1 MRRSDDDV
9 DASLRVHLRTGDED
23 DSGDDEEAT
32 RGGSGRASWLLNGL
46 LLAIV
51 VVFSVLLLLLLLL
64 AQAPVDAGCDRVP
77 GYEGPPV
84 PPPGDRR
91 VPGKLNVHIVPHTHD
106 DVGWLKTVDQ
116 YFTGSNASIQQ
127 ADVRRIISS
136 VVDELSKDP
145 ARTFVYAE
153 MAFFSRWWREQGG
166 AERSRVRA
174 LVKEGRLSFVNGGWC
189 MHDEAAAHFADMI
202 HQTSV
207 GHEFIRANFGDDAL
221 PRVGWQLDPFGHSA
235 IQATHLGSGVGLDA
249 VFFGRADVDDVTR
262 RIADGAMEFTW
273 RGSRSLDTTNDVKG
287 FVLSKHG
294 NYGPPPGMCFDV
306 VCGDDSRWQDDPDLE
321 DYNVPE
327 MVEAFVN
334 AVEEQAGWFL
344 GANGSTAYGGDVM
357 LTMGTDFTYGA
368 APYWYDQ
375 LDRLIRHVN
384 AAEGTKLNVFYSTP
398 SAYLDAKT
406 GNPHM
411 RWPLKTGD
419 FFPYRWTPHQ
429 YWTGY
434 FTSRPTLKAFI
445 RRGGEFLRAAQ
456 SLAAVVSLR
465 GVANAP
471 GAETTT
477 PPWDLFRPLAEA
489 IAVAQHHD
497 AVSGTAKQHVTD
509 DYAVRIQRGVDGVEG
524 HFSRTLNAALLTH
537 SSPSAP
543 APPVPDPDAVATR
556 CPLLNV
562 SACPVTESMTPGD
575 VVAVLAY
582 NPLAWER
589 TEHVRI
595 PMNAAAARRA
605 VVVDASSGEFV
616 PSATLPAPPPAPL
629 AGRATTQLVFSVTL
643 PPLSVSTF
651 FVRSL
656 SENEVA
662 QTTALAEAAEET
674 GASESDTNDGR
685 AVSVSLDPNDGSLL
699 VDFVVDATFNLTAK
713 ITAAF
718 YASHDGSDGFVP
730 SGAYVFRPDSS
741 QKATPLGT
749 PSFDPAA
756 SRVFRSGVL
765 AETRVAFGDWAS
777 VAVRTWS
784 KERVPHAE
792 VEWTVGP
799 IPVEADGVGKEV
811 IVRYSTGL
819 ATGGTWA
826 TDSNGRDMQPRRRD
840 HRDDWTFRNASEE
853 PVSSN
858 YYPFGS
864 IATLTGDE
872 RAGFHL
878 LTDRSQ
884 GVGSIRD
891 GELEAM
897 VHRRNL
903 NDDWLG
909 VGEPMNET
917 QCGCR
922 ECDCPGLVAR
932 GTHLIAA
939 TTPAT
944 GPRTYREL
952 QTRSQNP
959 TQLAFAKV
967 NGWEESIRGGSRR
980 AVSVFASSA
989 APRNVHVV
997 SIDRLPGEDCAR
1009 GGACARIVLAHL
1021 FESEGCVGYDEELSA
1036 PAKVNLADFFPGRS
1050 IVAVEELT
1058 LSGTPIRPGDAVVTL
1073 EPMQIRAAKV
1083 EFA

>member
-1 MRRSDDDV
+1 
-9 DASLRVHLRTGDED
+9 
-23 DSGDDEEAT
+23 
-32 RGGSGRASWLLNGL
+32 LLNGL
-46 LLAIV
+46 SLAIV
-51 VVFSVLLLLLLLL
+51 VGFSVLLLLLL

-153 MAFFSRWWREQGG
+153 MAFFSRWWREQGT
-166 AERSRVRA
+166 AERSRVRR

-202 HQTSV
+202 HQTTL
-207 GHEFIRANFGDDAL
+207 GHEFIRANFGVDAL

-235 IQATHLGSGVGLDA
+235 IQATHLGSGVGLEA
-249 VFFGRADVDDVTR
+249 VFFGRADVDDVAR

-273 RGSRSLDTTNDVKG
+273 RGSRSLGPTHDVKG

-321 DYNVPE
+321 DYNVPD
-327 MVEAFVN
+327 MVEAFVS

-344 GANGSTAYGGDVM
+344 GANGSTPYGGDVM

-384 AAEGTKLNVFYSTP
+384 AAEGTRLNVFYSTP

-434 FTSRPTLKAFI
+434 FTSRPTLKAFV

-465 GVANAP
+465 GSNAA
-471 GAETTT
+471 GTETTT
-477 PPWDLFRPLAEA
+477 PPWDAFRPLAEA
-489 IAVAQHHD
+489 TAVAQHHD
-497 AVSGTAKQHVTD
+497 AVSGTAKQHVTN
-509 DYAVRIQRGVDGVEG
+509 DYAVRVQRGVDGVEG
-524 HFSRTLNAALLTH
+524 HFVRSLDAALSTH
-537 SSPSAP
+537 RSTAGSNAGSQ
-543 APPVPDPDAVATR
+543 PPVPLDPDAVATR

-575 VVAVLAY
+575 VVALLAY

-616 PSATLPAPPPAPL
+616 PSAVLPAPPIAPL
-629 AGRATTQLVFSVTL
+629 AGRATTQLVFSVAL

-656 SENEVA
+656 SENEVVPE
-662 QTTALAEAAEET
+662 TALAKAAEEM
-674 GASESDTNDGR
+674 GADDTSDANGGP
-685 AVSVSLDPNDGSLL
+685 VSVSLDPNDDGGLL

-718 YASHDGSDGFVP
+718 YASHDGSDDFVP

-741 QKATPLGT
+741 QKTTPLGT
-749 PSFDPAA
+749 PSSNALTFRA
-756 SRVFRSGVL
+756 FRSGVL
-765 AETRVAFGDWAS
+765 AETRVAFGEWTS

-784 KERVPHAE
+784 REPVVHAE

-799 IPVEADGVGKEV
+799 IPVETDGVGKEV

-840 HRDDWTFRNASEE
+840 HRDDWTFKNASEE

-967 NGWEESIRGGSRR
+967 NGGWEESIRGGSRR
-980 AVSVFASSA
+980 AVSVFSGV

-997 SIDRLPGEDCAR
+997 SIERLPGEDCAR

-1050 IVAVEELT
+1050 IVAVDELT
-1058 LSGTPIRPGDAVVTL
+1058 LSGTLIRPGDAVVTL